1 MIVLAA
7 RLRTKP
13 FRPGIFLAGLLGRF
27 DADFLGVGFGA
38 PGAPDWYIL

>member
-7 RLRTKP
+7 RLRTKL
-13 FRPGIFLAGLLGRF
+13 FRPGILLTGLLGRL
-27 DADFLGVGFGA
+27 DTDFLGVGFSA